1 MCRWCCLCLWEWRY
15 HHGRPR
21 LSQWQVKVDHHQ
33 WAPQHWQWHL
43 RDDWIWLSS
52 PCHDHQMMRE
62 VWPEWVVCVSPKH
75 FYLQL
80 LTNQRSVFKYI
91 DQSQLSLYLLCWCWT
106 LCSDPPCQHTPASG
120 ARTPACWTRSSLQLT
135 LSTWSWYSSWWS
147 WYSSWCSWYSS
158 WCSWYSS

>member
-1 MCRWCCLCLWEWRY
+1 MLLFVSLRMKISSWKTQALSMTGEGWSSSVSSTTLTVASERWLDLIVLTLSWSPDDDGSVTRVSCLCF
-15 HHGRPR
+15 
-21 LSQWQVKVDHHQ
+21 SQTFLPPDPDQSEISIQ
-33 WAPQHWQWHL
+33 
-43 RDDWIWLSS
+43 
-52 PCHDHQMMRE
+52 
-62 VWPEWVVCVSPKH
+62 
-75 FYLQL
+75 
-80 LTNQRSVFKYI
+80 YI

-158 WCSWYSS
+158 